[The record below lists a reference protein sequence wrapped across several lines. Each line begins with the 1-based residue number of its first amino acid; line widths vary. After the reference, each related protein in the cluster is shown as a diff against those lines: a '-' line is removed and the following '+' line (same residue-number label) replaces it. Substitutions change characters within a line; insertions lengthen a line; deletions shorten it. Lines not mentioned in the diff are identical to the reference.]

1 MKKKVVAL
9 MTIATMAASLFAGC
23 GEQTQNVGG
32 GTETGNQAASGE
44 KETMNIH
51 LNGIDEDYKM
61 QKAIEEIQT
70 MSEYQNVEFN
80 FVGREADFNTTVP
93 TQIAAGN
100 QIDIIEFNR
109 AML

>member
-51 LNGIDEDYKM
+51 LNVIDQYNQM
-61 QKAIEEIQT
+61 HKAIKKKHT
-70 MSEYQNVEFN
+70 L
-80 FVGREADFNTTVP
+80 NT
-93 TQIAAGN
+93 
-100 QIDIIEFNR
+100 
-109 AML
+109 

>member
-1 MKKKVVAL
+1 MKSKENHRSHIRKKHCLKSWKPVEKNMKKKVVAL

-51 LNGIDEDYKM
+51 LKWN
-61 QKAIEEIQT
+61 
-70 MSEYQNVEFN
+70 
-80 FVGREADFNTTVP
+80 
-93 TQIAAGN
+93 
-100 QIDIIEFNR
+100 
-109 AML
+109 

>member
-1 MKKKVVAL
+1 
-9 MTIATMAASLFAGC
+9 
-23 GEQTQNVGG
+23 
-32 GTETGNQAASGE
+32 
-44 KETMNIH
+44 
-51 LNGIDEDYKM
+51 M

-100 QIDIIEFNR
+100 QIDIIVVANP
-109 AML
+109 MLQQQYADNEQLFH

>member
-1 MKKKVVAL
+1 

-70 MSEYQNVEFN
+70 MSEYQTLIQLFQHRLLLEI
-80 FVGREADFNTTVP
+80 RL
-93 TQIAAGN
+93 I
-100 QIDIIEFNR
+100 
-109 AML
+109 LLL